1 MPPAITS
8 LFERFGGVRRVLIAL
23 VGLAAAALIL
33 VVSRWAS
40 APQWVPA
47 FQNVPIETVSQI
59 TDQLTQGGIAFKLE
73 RGGSDV
79 LVASTDVPKA
89 RVLLAKGGVL
99 PGGSGGAG
107 SAGWALFDAQ
117 QFGKSDFDQKIA
129 FRRAMEGELEK
140 TITKMQGI
148 ERTRVSLALNESA
161 TFRRQTEKPITAA
174 VVLALKSGTA
184 PSADVVQGIQ
194 HLVAASV
201 SGLEPDNVSVHDNM
215 GRMLSQPADAG
226 STGLSTRQLTV
237 RKEYEIHAQEKAQL
251 LLDQMVGV
259 GNARVEVSA
268 EVNFDKVARTSST
281 VDPDKQALA
290 TEQKAEIIPGADGGA
305 GSTNSANAYVN
316 SIATETVENAPG
328 SIRRLSV
335 AVLVNNRIPVP
346 PAPSTDTTKKKTLA
360 QDSIAAAALVP
371 QPRSAT
377 ELAMIESLV
386 RRAVGADSARGDI
399 VSVVN
404 MPFETTLPS
413 VTEVKPTVWD
423 TVEKVQ
429 RPAISVFGIALAGLV
444 GLLALRALKAPAAP
458 AARVVAGG
466 ALPALP
472 LSASAA
478 NASLPDGP
486 GGAVLIPKAAPR
498 FEVQVGNTVLR
509 DQTIQVVEQNP
520 DDAARLMRVWLRE
533 A

>member
-47 FQNVPIETVSQI
+47 LSNLPLESVSQV
-59 TDQLTQGGIAFKLE
+59 TDALTKASIPYKLE
-73 RGGSDV
+73 RGGNDV
-79 LVASTDVPKA
+79 MIAATDVPKA
-89 RVLLAKGGVL
+89 RVLLAT
-99 PGGSGGAG
+99 PGTMPGNGATI
-107 SAGWALFDAQ
+107 GWEAFDAQ
-117 QFGKSDFDQKIA
+117 QWGKSEFDQKIA
-129 FRRAMEGELEK
+129 FRRAMEGELGR
-140 TITKMQGI
+140 TIAKMQGI
-148 ERTRVSLALNESA
+148 QSTRVSLALNESA
-161 TFRRQTEKPITAA
+161 TFRRQTEKPITAM
-174 VVLALKSGTA
+174 VWLVLKNGTA
-184 PSADVVQGIQ
+184 PAPDVVSGIQ

-201 SGLEPDNVSVHDNM
+201 SGLEADNVSVHDNS
-215 GRMLSQPADAG
+215 GRMLSQTADAG
-226 STGLSTRQLTV
+226 STGLSTRQLSV
-237 RKEYEIHAQEKAQL
+237 RKEYEMHAQEKAQAI
-251 LLDQMVGV
+251 LDQMVGV

-290 TEQKAEIIPGADGGA
+290 TEQKAEITPGTDGGA
-305 GSTNSANAYVN
+305 CSTNQATSYVN
-316 SIATETVENAPG
+316 SVATETVENAPG

-335 AVLVNNRIPVP
+335 AVLVNNRMPVA
-346 PAPSTDTTKKKTLA
+346 PAVPASADTTKKKTPA

-371 QPRSAT
+371 QPRSAA
-377 ELAMIESLV
+377 ELASIESLV
-386 RRAVGADSARGDI
+386 RRAVGADSARGDV

-404 MPFETTLPS
+404 AQFETFVPA
-413 VTEVKPTVWD
+413 VVEAKPTVWD

-429 RPAISVFGIALAGLV
+429 RPAISVFGIALAALV
-444 GLLALRALKAPAAP
+444 GLLALRALKAPSAP
-458 AARVVAGG
+458 APRGVANG

-478 NASLPDGP
+478 NASLSEGP

-509 DQTIQVVEQNP
+509 DQTIQVVETNP
-520 DDAARLMRVWLRE
+520 EDAARLMRVWLRE